1 MKSQR
6 LKKFCDR
13 LTSRLNRAPIAG
25 LICAAALLLGVALAW
40 AQTDHQTKI
49 TVDTPSLEEPVSTP
63 GRSRDGRLR
72 EGTVINDQLGHFRMA
87 GDRVT
92 FFTEDGEG
100 RFVVL
105 ENLNLERIA
114 RVIADNPDKLQWSVT
129 GMITEYG
136 GANFML
142 LRRATLKNQT
152 RAEEIIF

>member
-6 LKKFCDR
+6 LKESKDR
-13 LTSRLNRAPIAG
+13 LTSRLHRAPIAG
-25 LICAAALLLGVALAW
+25 LICAAALLLGVALAC

-49 TVDTPSLEEPVSTP
+49 TIDTPSLEKPVSTP

-72 EGTVINDQLGHFRMA
+72 EGTVISDQLGHFRMA